1 MWDLWSKASF
11 QSIYPELCSFIIC
24 HCETS
29 VFLIPVC
36 RSAGSR
42 WSTFCPTDNK
52 CRKHNWTWTN
62 THISLR
68 PAHITPDRETERVA
82 ELTGWVSLWSR
93 PWWRSRRPDTHNTN
107 SRSYRSQTL
116 RKHIERDRESAQKI
130 QITISQFILQHTNE
144 IKQRFLNLCS
154 DVIKIPK
161 VRDLIINISHQM
173 FSV

>member
-116 RKHIERDRESAQKI
+116 RKHIENHNF
-130 QITISQFILQHTNE
+130 TIYSPTHQLDKTEISKSVLRFDKDPKSQRSHYKHFSSNV
-144 IKQRFLNLCS
+144 LCI
-154 DVIKIPK
+154 D
-161 VRDLIINISHQM
+161 D
-173 FSV
+173 